1 MPYQNLNHALKLFR
15 GQVMEG
21 VPYAQENLP
30 RFTSPEQIFNW
41 LKLRTTY
48 KNDPK
53 GTELFQTLPTL
64 LDDNYHG
71 LTGSGDC
78 DCFTIAALSVLLA
91 NGFTD
96 CGIVLVGRKSW
107 QPVHIYAYVVDD
119 SGEKKYL
126 DLTNRV
132 YNYER
137 PYPYKQHIK
146 FKLNP
151 KEKNDMMLQLADN
164 GVYNGYVWMPSQGI
178 QLREDLLDEMD
189 DNEFTNTLLSE
200 GYDMSEI
207 VELSGRRRTRK
218 EEKRA
223 DKRQRK
229 KDKNARKNEKSES
242 KASKRRSKGKAAE
255 TKAEGKRLKGENSG
269 GNDWKSALTTV
280 TDAAGNVIGKWKGT
294 DRVDDSQG
302 GGGSDSTEM
311 TVTDQVNGNKPN
323 SRRSAS
329 GETVT
334 ILGMEMSK
342 TTAIVGGIG
351 LALLVGGGIYLA
363 TRKRKLPPPQQRIAA

>member
-151 KEKNDMMLQLADN
+151 KEKRQMMLQLADKN
-164 GVYNGYVWMPSQGI
+164 DMYNGYIWMPSQNI
-178 QLREDLLDEMD
+178 NLREDLLDELSD
-189 DNEFTNTLLSE
+189 LDFENTLLSE

-207 VELSGRRRTRK
+207 VELSGRRDRRIKKK
-218 EEKRA
+218 EAREKRKA
-223 DKRQRK
+223 DRSE
-229 KDKNARKNEKSES
+229 RKNKKTES
-242 KASKRRSKGKAAE
+242 KARAREARAEGKRLRG
-255 TKAEGKRLKGENSG
+255 EGKRLKGEG
-269 GNDWKSALTTV
+269 GGTDWGAALTTV
-280 TDAAGNVIGKWKGT
+280 TDTAGNLIGKWKGT
-294 DRVDDSQG
+294 DRMPDDYQ
-302 GGGSDSTEM
+302 EQ
-311 TVTDQVNGNKPN
+311 TVTDQVNGNLPTK
-323 SRRSAS
+323 RAS
-329 GETVT
+329 GSSETVT

-342 TTAIVGGIG
+342 TAAIGGGIA
-351 LALLVGGGIYLA
+351 LAVLVGGGIYMA
-363 TRKRKLPPPQQRIAA
+363 TRKRSKAA

>member
-1 MPYQNLNHALKLFR
+1 MVEKMPYQNLDHALRLFR
-15 GQVMEG
+15 KQVMEG
-21 VPYAQENLP
+21 VPYAQQELP

-78 DCFTIAALSVLLA
+78 DCFTIAALSILLA

-96 CGIVLVGRKSW
+96 SGIVLVGRKSW

-119 SGEKKYL
+119 GGQKKYL
-126 DLTNRV
+126 DLTNKV

-137 PYPYKQHIK
+137 PYPYKQHIP
-146 FKLNP
+146 FKLNQ
-151 KEKNDMMLQLADN
+151 KEKNDMMLQLADSP
-164 GVYNGYVWMPSQGI
+164 YTGYVWIPSQGI

-200 GYDMSEI
+200 GYDMSEV
-207 VELSGRRRTRK
+207 VELSGRRDRRIKKK
-218 EEKRA
+218 EAKEKRRA
-223 DKRQRK
+223 DRSE
-229 KDKNARKNEKSES
+229 RKNKKTES
-242 KASKRRSKGKAAE
+242 KAKAREAKAEGKRLRG
-255 TKAEGKRLKGENSG
+255 EGKRLKGEG
-269 GNDWKSALTTV
+269 GGGDDWKSALTTV

-302 GGGSDSTEM
+302 GGGSDM
-311 TVTDQVNGNKPN
+311 TVTDQVNGNLPAKRN
-323 SRRSAS
+323 GSTD
-329 GETVT
+329 TVT

-342 TTAIVGGIG
+342 TTAIIGGIALVG
-351 LALLVGGGIYLA
+351 LIGGGIYMA
-363 TRKRKLPPPQQRIAA
+363 TKKRKLPPPAQRIAA

>member
-119 SGEKKYL
+119 SGLKKYL

-151 KEKNDMMLQLADN
+151 KEKKDMMLQLADN
-164 GVYNGYVWMPSQGI
+164 GTYNGYIWMPSQGI
-178 QLREDLLDEMD
+178 QLREDLLDEMSEY
-189 DNEFTNTLLSE
+189 EFQNTLLNE

-207 VELSGRRRTRK
+207 VELSGRRDRRIKKK
-218 EEKRA
+218 EAKEKRKA
-223 DKRQRK
+223 DRSE
-229 KDKNARKNEKSES
+229 RKNKKTES
-242 KASKRRSKGKAAE
+242 KAKAREAKAEGKRLRG
-255 TKAEGKRLKGENSG
+255 EGKRLKGEG
-269 GNDWKSALTTV
+269 GGTDWGAALTTV
-280 TDAAGNVIGKWKGT
+280 TDTAGNLIGKWRGT
-294 DRVDDSQG
+294 ERVPDDTQDTS
-302 GGGSDSTEM
+302 
-311 TVTDQVNGNKPN
+311 VTNQVNGNTPVKRE
-323 SRRSAS
+323 SS
-329 GETVT
+329 ETVS
-334 ILGMEMSK
+334 ILGMEVSK
-342 TTAIVGGIG
+342 PVAYIGGG
-351 LALLVGGGIYLA
+351 LLVLGLVYGGSQLIKRSR
-363 TRKRKLPPPQQRIAA
+363 RKAA

>member
-1 MPYQNLNHALKLFR
+1 MVEKMPYQNLDHALRLFR
-15 GQVMEG
+15 KQVMEG
-21 VPYAQENLP
+21 VPYAQEQLP
-30 RFTSPEQIFNW
+30 RFTSPEQIFKW

-119 SGEKKYL
+119 GGQRKYL
-126 DLTNRV
+126 DLTNKV

-137 PYPYKQHIK
+137 PYPYKQHIP
-146 FKLNP
+146 FKLNQ
-151 KEKNDMMLQLADN
+151 KEKNMMLQLADPN
-164 GVYNGYVWMPSQGI
+164 DMYNGYLWMPSQNI
-178 QLREDLLDEMD
+178 NLREDLLDEMSD
-189 DNEFTNTLLSE
+189 RNFTNTLLSE

-207 VELSGRRRTRK
+207 EELSSRRDRRIK
-218 EEKRA
+218 RREAREKRKA
-223 DKRQRK
+223 DRSE
-229 KDKNARKNEKSES
+229 RKNKKTES
-242 KASKRRSKGKAAE
+242 KARAREAR
-255 TKAEGKRLKGENSG
+255 AEGKRLRGEGKLRKGEG
-269 GNDWKSALTTV
+269 GGTDWAGALTTV
-280 TDAAGNVIGKWKGT
+280 TDTAGNLIGKWKGT
-294 DRVDDSQG
+294 DRVDNDYQDESVTDRVN
-302 GGGSDSTEM
+302 GGS
-311 TVTDQVNGNKPN
+311 VARQ
-323 SRRSAS
+323 S
-329 GETVT
+329 GSSETVN

-342 TTAIVGGIG
+342 TTAILGGLGVAAVVGF
-351 LALLVGGGIYLA
+351 GIYQV
-363 TRKRKLPPPQQRIAA
+363 TKPKRKAA